1 MKEAQ
6 NNTIAT
12 ISYTRTEQYIENFE
26 KKYSPTTFT
35 LSLYSYN
42 IVTES
47 NTFLLEHILD
57 ISYKPFSGNNGLLY
71 LHTNQGV
78 FTFLVGANPSEFI
91 NAYKN
96 LRGIV

>member
-1 MKEAQ
+1 MLDAQ
-6 NNTIAT
+6 KYSIAT

-26 KKYSPTTFT
+26 QKNSPKTFT
-35 LSLYSYN
+35 LSLYSYH
-42 IVTES
+42 IVTETH
-47 NTFLLEHILD
+47 TFQLEHVLD
-57 ISYKPFSGNNGLLY
+57 ISYKPFSGSNGLLY

-78 FTFLVGANPSEFI
+78 FTFFVGTNPRSFI